1 MQTSAALRLARS
13 LMNEHGLHDWTLTL
27 DRAKTRAGAMFP
39 RQRRISLS
47 GPLTRVHDEELV
59 RDTILHEIAHALV
72 GHEHGH
78 DRVWKAKARELGAS
92 DQRCFDSEG
101 ARELAPFIGLCPAGH
116 EVRRHKRPTRLVSC
130 SRCSSGFDSTKLF
143 QWTYRGHS
151 FPHIPSY
158 ANALA
163 ELTSTGTTPAPTRP
177 RLQLGALARIT
188 ADGRYH
194 GRTGEVESVGR
205 SRYQVRVDDLVLNVP
220 FELVEPA

>member
-1 MQTSAALRLARS
+1 MHTSAALRLARS

-78 DRVWKAKARELGAS
+78 DHVWKAKARELGAS
-92 DQRCFDSEG
+92 DQRCFDSDG
-101 ARELAPFIGLCPAGH
+101 ARELAPFIGTCPAGH

-130 SRCSSGFDSTKLF
+130 STCSSRFDPANLF
-143 QWTYRGHS
+143 DWTYRGHS
-151 FPHIPSY
+151 FPHLPAY
-158 ANALA
+158 ARALE
-163 ELTSTGTTPAPTRP
+163 ELRSTGTLSRASRPT
-177 RLQLGALARIT
+177 LQLGALARIT
-188 ADGRYH
+188 ASGRYQ

-205 SRYQVRVDDLVLNVP
+205 SRYQVRVDDLILNVP